1 ARRAPSRR
9 RPGPHG
15 RGRPPRPR
23 RAGGGVRHRPPEVPL
38 GGARPRGDRAHAR
51 AGGAGVERRDPD
63 LPLPHLEACP
73 EGGMNRARELPVPLA
88 RALKAAVELGTVTAA
103 FVLAYLLRFDFAPGP
118 ADAVRLWH
126 SLPIAVAAKAMALW
140 YFGLFGNWW
149 WRYVGI

>member
-1 ARRAPSRR
+1 AAGRAPSRR

-73 EGGMNRARELPVPLA
+73 EGGMNRPRELPVPLA
-88 RALKAAVELGTVTAA
+88 RALKPAVELGTATPA
-103 FVLAYLLRFDFAPGP
+103 FVLAYVLRVDLAPGP
-118 ADAVRLWH
+118 ARPVTLWRC
-126 SLPIAVAAKAMALW
+126 L
-140 YFGLFGNWW
+140 
-149 WRYVGI
+149 